1 MEVVH
6 LSDMRKAYRFS
17 EKLKDRLYAAVS
29 NCWRAHPQ
37 AIWDK
42 DDKPAMR
49 VKLYD
54 NSASLILDKEVHIGD
69 YIVFNEKEDK
79 VLDIL
84 TPEQFLYS
92 YIIINE

>member
-17 EKLKDRLYAAVS
+17 EKLKDRIYATVS

>member
-1 MEVVH
+1 MEVAH

-42 DDKPAMR
+42 
-49 VKLYD
+49 
-54 NSASLILDKEVHIGD
+54 EIGRAH
-69 YIVFNEKEDK
+69 V
-79 VLDIL
+79 
-84 TPEQFLYS
+84 
-92 YIIINE
+92 

>member
-17 EKLKDRLYAAVS
+17 EKLKDRLYSIVS

>member
-17 EKLKDRLYAAVS
+17 EKLKDRLYSAVS
-29 NCWRAHPQ
+29 SCWRAHPQ

>member
-6 LSDMRKAYRFS
+6 ISDMRRAYRFS
-17 EKLKDRLYAAVS
+17 EKLKNNIYATVS

>member
-17 EKLKDRLYAAVS
+17 EKLKDRIYATVS

-37 AIWDK
+37 AIWDT
-42 DDKPAMR
+42 DHKPAMR